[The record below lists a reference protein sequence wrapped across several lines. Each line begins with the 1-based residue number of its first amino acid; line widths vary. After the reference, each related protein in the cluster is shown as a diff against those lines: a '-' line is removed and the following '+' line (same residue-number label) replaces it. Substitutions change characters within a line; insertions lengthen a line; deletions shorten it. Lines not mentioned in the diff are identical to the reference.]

1 VVSGAVAA
9 AVTLGGVPGVAL
21 LAHQTWGH
29 SQATAHHTP
38 KSDDGK
44 SKDDTADGTGTKDKS
59 QGPGQHG
66 SAHAREMV
74 AIAMAH
80 QAAMKKWSSCVQQAA
95 GADKANPTA
104 ACGAKPTPPGWLKHG
119 KTAKGNA
126 KHPAE

>member
-1 VVSGAVAA
+1 LVSGAVAA
-9 AVTLGGVPGVAL
+9 AVTLGGVPGAAF

-29 SQATAHHTP
+29 SQAAAHHTP
-38 KSDDGK
+38 KSQPDR
-44 SKDDTADGTGTKDKS
+44 SKDDQGKDKRR
-59 QGPGQHG
+59 GPDNRGA
-66 SAHAREMV
+66 SHAREMV

-80 QAAMKKWSSCVQQAA
+80 QAAMKTWSSCVQQAA
-95 GADKANPTA
+95 GAGKANPTA